1 MTARRMKPVVID
13 LTFSIRISNMNN
25 NKKEKFPQT
34 PLVFTNGCF
43 DIIHAGHIKLL
54 RQASQYGNVV
64 VGINTDRSV
73 GMLKKGRPIN
83 NLHARMTVLSSIR
96 YVWHVIEFD
105 EETPERLIRSL
116 NPDVLV
122 KGSDWKEE
130 DIVGADY
137 VKANGGK
144 VVRVDLLP
152 GCSTTE
158 ILQKVN
164 TPIKGEN

>member
-1 MTARRMKPVVID
+1 MI
-13 LTFSIRISNMNN
+13 
-25 NKKEKFPQT
+25 
-34 PLVFTNGCF
+34 LVFTNGCF

-54 RQASQYGNVV
+54 REASRHGNLI
-64 VGINTDRSV
+64 VGINSDKSV
-73 GMLKKGRPIN
+73 SKLKTGRPIN
-83 NLHARMTVLSSIR
+83 DIEARMTVLSSIR

-130 DIVGADY
+130 DIVGAEF
-137 VKANGGK
+137 VKSYGGK
-144 VVRVDLLP
+144 VLRVDLLP